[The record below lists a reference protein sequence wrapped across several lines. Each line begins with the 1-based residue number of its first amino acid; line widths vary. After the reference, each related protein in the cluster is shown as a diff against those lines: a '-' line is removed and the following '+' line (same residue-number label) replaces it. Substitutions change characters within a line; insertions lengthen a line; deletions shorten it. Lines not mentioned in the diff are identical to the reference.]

1 MNVQK
6 SGVAHLLRQIG
17 LEYEAVAQ
25 RLTGL
30 SAGSTRH
37 SFVTARL
44 EQIETYHGQLPCVI
58 AELSRYCKKRLSRV
72 QYNIDVVTR
81 TKKQQVFD
89 AV

>member
-17 LEYEAVAQ
+17 LEYETTAQ

-37 SFVTARL
+37 SFITVRL
-44 EQIETYHGQLPCVI
+44 EQIGAYHERFACVI
-58 AELSRYCKKRLSRV
+58 AELSRYCKKKLSRV